1 MKFIK
6 FKYALIPVVV
16 LFFSTII
23 QVPII
28 NFVKVESSRYML
40 TNYKRDVKEQILNGV
55 ETKVKAKLKDSL
67 KSEVLK
73 ELRVELLDDV
83 MDSLKK
89 DLINEIRLERKWVK
103 S

>member
-40 TNYKRDVKEQILNGV
+40 TNYKKGCKGANF
-55 ETKVKAKLKDSL
+55 
-67 KSEVLK
+67 
-73 ELRVELLDDV
+73 
-83 MDSLKK
+83 
-89 DLINEIRLERKWVK
+89 KW